1 MKYLIQSYRPLP
13 TKNSSGI
20 KIKIYVGLYDVKSL
34 VTQKI
39 DMPFVIQQDNFYF
52 YFSLKYLRYVICTCI
67 FSMDTQNTENTI
79 RNVSPF

>member
-1 MKYLIQSYRPLP
+1 MKYFIQSYRPLP
-13 TKNSSGI
+13 TKNSSGV

-52 YFSLKYLRYVICTCI
+52 YFSLKYLRYVICTYI